1 MLNPMLPVTQMVSP
15 RTRIRLS
22 PPSWCSS
29 DTYEYSIKETG
40 ASKKAGHVKDDRS
53 PEKDASDLRNEWKA
67 PFCSAGILST
77 LLTSPSAPDIVCV
90 KVIKRRRKKG

>member
-1 MLNPMLPVTQMVSP
+1 MLDPMLPVTDHGKFMDAYS
-15 RTRIRLS
+15 I
-22 PPSWCSS
+22 PSGCSS

-77 LLTSPSAPDIVCV
+77 LLTSPSAPDMLFM
-90 KVIKRRRKKG
+90 